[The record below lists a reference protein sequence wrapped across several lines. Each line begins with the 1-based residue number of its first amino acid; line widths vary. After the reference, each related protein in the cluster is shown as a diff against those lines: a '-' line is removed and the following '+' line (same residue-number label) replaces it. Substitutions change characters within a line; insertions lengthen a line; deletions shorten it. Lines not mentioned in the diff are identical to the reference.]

1 MFHLRQIRLPHNN
14 KEQMNENLIQVL
26 WVEDDPQ
33 ITLTYPLEA
42 AQYGIQLVPY
52 SCWEEAEKALLSD
65 FKRWSAIILDAK
77 CKYKHDSHDNA
88 AVFLTQA
95 IHAIDTICAH
105 KHRILPWFVLSGGSE
120 DELNDLIIDSRE
132 EWDGDWKQKKYYSKT
147 TDRDILFHRIPYKAR
162 VSPEMQIRL
171 VYYPDVFNAIRKTK
185 LGDDVEVYMEELLL
199 PIHLNNYDGKDYND
213 KMTSVR
219 KCIELI
225 FQSMAQHGLLPYK
238 KQGENLI
245 LHDILVDKRGGIN
258 NTWCSMIIAGLD
270 VKKGENIVV
279 KSSKNILP
287 NVLKDSFQRL
297 IEISAANEHAE
308 NKGANEDQLK
318 NSRQTSAFL
327 AKIGNAPYLLRG
339 MVMELCN
346 IILWYAA
353 YLDEHDD
360 EEINALNWDVLK
372 A

>member
-1 MFHLRQIRLPHNN
+1 
-14 KEQMNENLIQVL
+14 MNENLIQVL

-33 ITLTYPLEA
+33 ITISYPIEA

-52 SCWEEAEKALLSD
+52 SCWEDAEKALITD
-65 FKRWSAIILDAK
+65 FKRWSAIVLDAK

-95 IHAIDTICAH
+95 IHAIDTICANH
-105 KHRILPWFVLSGGSE
+105 HRILPWYVLSGGSE

-132 EWDGDWKQKKYYSKT
+132 EWDGDWKLKKYYSKT
-147 TDRDILFHRIPYKAR
+147 TDRDLLFHRIPYHAR

-171 VYYPDVFNAIRKTK
+171 VYYPDVFKAIKRAQ
-185 LGDDVEVYMEELLL
+185 LDVDLEIHMEELLL
-199 PIHLNNYDGKDYND
+199 PIHQMSYSGKEYND
-213 KMTSVR
+213 KMTKVR

-225 FQSMAQHGLLPYK
+225 FQSMAQHGLLPNK
-238 KQGENLI
+238 KQGEDYI
-245 LHDILVDKRGGIN
+245 MHDILTDKRGGIN

-270 VKKGENIVV
+270 IKKGENVIIN
-279 KSSKNILP
+279 SYRNILP
-287 NVLKDSFQRL
+287 NVLKDSIQRL
-297 IEISAANEHAE
+297 IEISAAYEHSE
-308 NKGANEDQLK
+308 NKVATEEQQK

-327 AKIGNAPYLLRG
+327 EKIGNAPYLLRG

-360 EEINALNWDVLK
+360 EEINALNWEVAK
-372 A
+372 T

>member
-1 MFHLRQIRLPHNN
+1 
-14 KEQMNENLIQVL
+14 MNENLIQVL

-42 AQYGIQLVPY
+42 AQYGIQLVPF
-52 SCWEEAEKALLSD
+52 SCWEDAEKALVSD
-65 FKRWSAIILDAK
+65 FKRWAAIVLDAK

-95 IHAIDTICAH
+95 IHAIDTICANH
-105 KHRILPWFVLSGGSE
+105 HRILPWYVLSGGSE
-120 DELNDLIIDSRE
+120 EELNDLIIDSRE

-147 TDRDILFHRIPYKAR
+147 TDRNILFQKIPYHAR

-171 VYYPDVFNAIRKTK
+171 VYYPDVFRAIRNARLDIKIEK
-185 LGDDVEVYMEELLL
+185 HMEDLLL
-199 PIHLNNYDGKDYND
+199 PIHIMNYSGKEYND
-213 KMTSVR
+213 KMTNVR

-225 FQSMAQHGLLPYK
+225 FQSMAQHGFLPNK
-238 KQGENLI
+238 KQEGQYI
-245 LHDILVDKRGGIN
+245 MHDILVDRRGGFN
-258 NTWCSMIIAGLD
+258 NTWCSLIIAGKD
-270 VKKGENIVV
+270 ICGKKGENVII
-279 KSSKNILP
+279 KSTKNILP

-297 IEISAANEHAE
+297 IEISAAYEHAE
-308 NKGANEDQLK
+308 NKGANEEQQK

-327 AKIGNAPYLLRG
+327 DKINNAPYLLRG

-346 IILWYAA
+346 IILWYAT

-360 EEINALNWDVLK
+360 EEINALNWEVLK
-372 A
+372 S

>member
-1 MFHLRQIRLPHNN
+1 
-14 KEQMNENLIQVL
+14 MNENLIQVL

-42 AQYGIQLVPY
+42 AQYGIQLVPF
-52 SCWEEAEKALLSD
+52 SCWEDAEKALVSD
-65 FKRWSAIILDAK
+65 FKRWAAIVLDAK

-95 IHAIDTICAH
+95 IHAIDTICANH
-105 KHRILPWFVLSGGSE
+105 HRILPWYVLSGGSE
-120 DELNDLIIDSRE
+120 EELNDLIIDSRE

-147 TDRDILFHRIPYKAR
+147 TDRDMLFHRIPYHAR

-171 VYYPDVFNAIRKTK
+171 VYYPDVFKAIKNAE
-185 LGDDVEVYMEELLL
+185 LDDDLEIYMEELLL
-199 PIHLNNYDGKDYND
+199 PIHSINYSGKEYND
-213 KMTSVR
+213 KMTKVR
-219 KCIELI
+219 KCVELI
-225 FQSMAQHGLLPYK
+225 FQSMAQHGLLPNK
-238 KQGENLI
+238 KQGQNLI
-245 LHDILVDKRGGIN
+245 MHDILVDKRGGIN

-270 VKKGENIVV
+270 IKKGENIII
-279 KSSKNILP
+279 KSSRNILP

-308 NKGANEDQLK
+308 NKGANEEQQK

-327 AKIGNAPYLLRG
+327 EKIDNAPYLLRG

-346 IILWYAA
+346 IILWYAN
-353 YLDEHDD
+353 YLYEYDD
-360 EEINALNWDVLK
+360 EEINASNWEVLK
-372 A
+372 S

>member
-1 MFHLRQIRLPHNN
+1 
-14 KEQMNENLIQVL
+14 MNENLIQVL

-33 ITLTYPLEA
+33 ITISYPIEA

-52 SCWEEAEKALLSD
+52 SCWEDAEKALISD
-65 FKRWSAIILDAK
+65 FKRWSAIVLDAK
-77 CKYKHDSHDNA
+77 CKYKHHSHDNA

-95 IHAIDTICAH
+95 IHAIDTICANH
-105 KHRILPWFVLSGGSE
+105 HRILPWYVLSGGSE

-132 EWDGDWKQKKYYSKT
+132 EWDGDWKLKKYYSKT
-147 TDRDILFHRIPYKAR
+147 TDRDLLFHRIPYHAR

-171 VYYPDVFNAIRKTK
+171 VYYPDVFKAIKRAQ
-185 LGDDVEVYMEELLL
+185 LDVDLEIHMEELLL
-199 PIHLNNYDGKDYND
+199 PIHQMSYSGKEYND
-213 KMTSVR
+213 KMTKVR

-225 FQSMAQHGLLPYK
+225 FQSMAQHGLLPNK
-238 KQGENLI
+238 KQGEDYI
-245 LHDILVDKRGGIN
+245 MHDILTDKRGGIN

-270 VKKGENIVV
+270 IKKGENVIIN
-279 KSSKNILP
+279 SYRNILP
-287 NVLKDSFQRL
+287 NVLKDSIQRL
-297 IEISAANEHAE
+297 IEISAAYEHSE
-308 NKGANEDQLK
+308 NKVATEEQQK

-327 AKIGNAPYLLRG
+327 EKINNAPYLLRG

-360 EEINALNWDVLK
+360 EEINALNWEVAK
-372 A
+372 TK

>member
-1 MFHLRQIRLPHNN
+1 
-14 KEQMNENLIQVL
+14 MNENLIQVL

-33 ITLTYPLEA
+33 ITVTYPIEA
-42 AQYGIQLVPY
+42 AQYGIQLVPF
-52 SCWEEAEKALLSD
+52 SCWEEAEKALVND
-65 FKRWSAIILDAK
+65 FKRWAAIVLDAK

-95 IHAIDTICAH
+95 IHAIDTICAN

-120 DELNDLIIDSRE
+120 EELNDLIIDSRE

-171 VYYPDVFNAIRKTK
+171 VYYPDVFNAIRKTQ
-185 LGDDVEVYMEELLL
+185 LDDDVEVYMEELLL
-199 PIHLNNYDGKDYND
+199 PIHLYNYDGKSYNN
-213 KMTSVR
+213 KMTLVR
-219 KCIELI
+219 KCIEMI
-225 FQSMAQHGLLPYK
+225 FQSMAQHGILPNK
-238 KQGENLI
+238 KQGEHFVM
-245 LHDILVDKRGGIN
+245 HDILVDKRGGIN

-270 VKKGENIVV
+270 IKKGENLIIQ
-279 KSSKNILP
+279 SSKNILP

-308 NKGANEDQLK
+308 NKGANDEQQK
-318 NSRQTSAFL
+318 NSRQTSSFL
-327 AKIGNAPYLLRG
+327 DKISYAPYLLRG

-346 IILWYAA
+346 IILWYAT

-360 EEINALNWDVLK
+360 EEINALNWDVVK
-372 A
+372 TK